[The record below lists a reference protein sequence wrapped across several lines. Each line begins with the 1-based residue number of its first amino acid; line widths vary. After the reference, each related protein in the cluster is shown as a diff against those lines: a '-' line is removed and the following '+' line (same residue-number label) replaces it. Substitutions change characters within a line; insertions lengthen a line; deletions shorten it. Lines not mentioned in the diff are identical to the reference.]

1 MKQSKKLMTLPLF
14 YALML
19 TACNNNNSIPSSY
32 IGFKN
37 TQQTITYDP
46 AQDIQTFS
54 VTIISGEKMTEDTR
68 LSIRCSGQSFA
79 HPEDNN
85 PIFPKGK
92 KEMSFNI
99 KLNPK
104 KINVPFLNISCTP
117 QVKDSQTTKM
127 TVALKRK

>member
-1 MKQSKKLMTLPLF
+1 MKQSKKLMALPLF

-32 IGFKN
+32 IRFKN

-46 AQDIQTFS
+46 TQDSQTFS

-68 LSIRCSGQSFA
+68 LSIKCSGQGFA
-79 HPEDNN
+79 HAENNN

-92 KEMSFNI
+92 KEINLNI
-99 KLNPK
+99 TLNPK
-104 KINVPFLNISCTP
+104 KINTPFLNISCKP
-117 QVKDSQTTKM
+117 QVKDSQTTKI
-127 TVALKRK
+127 TVALKKK

>member
-1 MKQSKKLMTLPLF
+1 MALPLF

-79 HPEDNN
+79 HPEDKN

-92 KEMSFNI
+92 KRNELQHQA
-99 KLNPK
+99 KP
-104 KINVPFLNISCTP
+104 
-117 QVKDSQTTKM
+117 
-127 TVALKRK
+127 

>member
-1 MKQSKKLMTLPLF
+1 MKQSKKLMALPLF

-68 LSIRCSGQSFA
+68 LSIRLHIPADTRSAFPVISVQS
-79 HPEDNN
+79 PVS
-85 PIFPKGK
+85 IQCCWQ
-92 KEMSFNI
+92 S
-99 KLNPK
+99 
-104 KINVPFLNISCTP
+104 
-117 QVKDSQTTKM
+117 
-127 TVALKRK
+127 